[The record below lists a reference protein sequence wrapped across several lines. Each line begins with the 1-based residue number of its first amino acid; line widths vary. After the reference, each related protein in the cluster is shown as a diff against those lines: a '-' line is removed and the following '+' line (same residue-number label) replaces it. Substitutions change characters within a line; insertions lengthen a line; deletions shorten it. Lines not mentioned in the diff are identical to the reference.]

1 MRYSEIK
8 IVEALKAS
16 QYRNLV
22 KGWNKERYAE
32 IFLNPKYKHDRNGY
46 RVYIPI
52 EEKFRPANQQKS
64 PTQVKIEQ
72 ELLKNNYEIV
82 DYIKGL
88 ARQIGVEKNSVKLG
102 KLLNTLKRQDLLN
115 EFNVD
120 KSREGTKSTYMVVI
134 SRHPYDIAGM
144 STDRGWTSC
153 MNLKNG
159 INRRYVPLDI
169 AAGSVVAY
177 VTRTDDLDLKNPS
190 GRLLIKPFV
199 DVIGNKVIYF
209 GIEARVYG
217 TDVPGFTETVQ
228 KWVYEVNN
236 AHELEE
242 VVVLKMDS
250 RLYPDSDL
258 SSQTYVR
265 GKSLSPEVKSQ
276 IERVRQNPFDI
287 FDIENPSEAVQ
298 LAGLAGTGYQG
309 HRVFTKLM
317 SNPAYIPSER
327 IQILAIDNDS
337 DAIDL
342 ILNSGTIV
350 PSDNVQIAMVSNDW
364 RHAETLLRRD
374 IKMSDR
380 VVEIAVE
387 KEPYFMSD
395 LSKAGYQITKNML
408 IRGLNS
414 NGSILRTY
422 YSEGFP
428 VDLDI
433 EMVAVENGFADV
445 DALYNR
451 YKEKNQKI
459 PTKLIDAMTKSSKVG
474 YLFSKMILHN
484 RNYRDYPD
492 DIIPIPFTEKQLVR
506 AMIADIQ
513 GQNRELYKDV
523 LDLREE
529 QPMVSENGW
538 VEFIKG
544 ANPSRS
550 VIRRLII
557 PGVLSDKAIRHLLP
571 KFGFLL
577 EFIPDATYDEQV
589 AAIKNDPGLVKLIPE
604 SSPKLQELQ
613 ILAVTLDPNAI
624 SVIDNPSFDIF
635 KIAASYKEPN
645 WNEQDGLGTLYVYE
659 FLTSLKYGANR
670 GLLTEENKNQIL
682 TMLIKSE
689 PRRIISLINYDD
701 EDFPVTEE
709 LQLLAVDKS
718 PRMVDT
724 LLNYNKV
731 PSTQVLIK
739 HIEAGGRLGTVLDK
753 LRIIN
758 RYSSTETIEIDD
770 AVYLAY
776 LDKKQRDP
784 DEARWLLSAALNNNL
799 NPGNAVVDAILK
811 IHPKSIVT
819 ALAYKL
825 DISDNQILDAIKR
838 DGVNSDNTYT
848 FLSAIEQR
856 YGNLPEQILLAY
868 MESNTSSD
876 PRNLIT
882 NLLDITGWAK
892 ENDQEIPPSVYK
904 YAIKKEYGSVLVL
917 NVFKR
922 PLSQEFMQELKDYN
936 YKVNGYW
943 QPLDVGDLVRLTNQ
957 EATPK
962 FKITGMRG
970 DSYLIGV
977 DGKTESFPKDRI
989 HRANSIAEPADYE
1002 QKRKL
1007 FVKRFPIDAALTYLE
1022 SNAVKA
1028 SAGVP
1033 AQILNSQFQ
1042 DTLKK
1047 YEITDTD
1054 DIDRLKLMLQS
1065 SMIQLVDQYLP
1076 TIWTPM
1082 DNF

>member
-52 EEKFRPANQQKS
+52 EEKFRPDNPQKS
-64 PTQVKIEQ
+64 TTQVKIEQ

-88 ARQIGVEKNSVKLG
+88 ARQIGVKKNPVKLG
-102 KLLNTLKRQDLLN
+102 KLLMSFKRQDLLN

-120 KSREGTKSTYMVVI
+120 KSREGTKSIYMVVI

-159 INRRYVPLDI
+159 INKRYVPLDI

-199 DVIGNKVIYF
+199 DVVGNKVIYF

-217 TDVPGFTETVQ
+217 TNVPGFAETVQ

-258 SSQTYVR
+258 SSQTHVR

-298 LAGLAGTGYQG
+298 LAALTSDRYRSL
-309 HRVFTKLM
+309 RVFTKLM
-317 SNPAYIPSER
+317 SDPAYIPSER
-327 IQILAIDNDS
+327 IQILAIDNNS
-337 DAIDL
+337 DAIDV
-342 ILNSGTIV
+342 ILNSGAIV

-364 RHAETLLRRD
+364 KHAETFIRRD

-387 KEPYFMSD
+387 KQPYFMPD

-408 IRGLNS
+408 IRGLSS
-414 NGSILRTY
+414 NGSILKTY

-433 EMVAVENGFADV
+433 EMVAVENGYTDIN
-445 DALYNR
+445 ALYDR
-451 YKEKNQKI
+451 YKKKNQKI
-459 PTKLIDAMTKSSKVG
+459 PTKLIDAMTKSSKVS
-474 YLFSKMILHN
+474 YLFSKMIIHN
-484 RNYRDYPD
+484 KDNPD
-492 DIIPIPFTEKQLVR
+492 DIIPFTEQQLVR

-513 GQNRELYKDV
+513 GRDQELYKDV

-544 ANPSRS
+544 ANPSKY
-550 VIRRLII
+550 VIKRLIKF
-557 PGVLSDKAIRHLLP
+557 GVLSDKAFRQLLP
-571 KFGFLL
+571 KYGFLL
-577 EFIPDATYDEQV
+577 ELIPDATYDEQV
-589 AAIKNDPGLVKLIPE
+589 AAIKNDPSLVRFIPE

-613 ILAVTLDPNAI
+613 ILAVTLNPDTI
-624 SVIDNPSFDIF
+624 SSIDTPSFDMF
-635 KIAASYKEPN
+635 KIAASYKEPY
-645 WNEQDGLGTLYVYE
+645 WNEEDGIGTLSVYE
-659 FLTSLKYGANR
+659 FLTSLREGANR

-718 PRMVDT
+718 PRMVDA

-739 HIEAGGRLGTVLDK
+739 HVEAGGRIGTVLDK

-758 RYSSTETIEIDD
+758 RYSSTGSTEIDD

-776 LDKKQRDP
+776 LDKNQRDP
-784 DEARWLLSAALNNNL
+784 DEARWLLSATLNNNL

-811 IHPKSIVT
+811 IHPKSIIT

-825 DISDNQILDAIKR
+825 DISDNQILDAIR
-838 DGVNSDNTYT
+838 RGGVDSTNSYT

-856 YGNLPEQILLAY
+856 YGSVSEQIYLA
-868 MESNTSSD
+868 MMQTSTAASYKD
-876 PRNLIT
+876 GSTIIQ
-882 NLLDITGWAK
+882 LLDITGWAEK
-892 ENDQEIPPSVYK
+892 NDQEIPPSVYK
-904 YAIKKEYGSVLVL
+904 YAIEKDYKSMVILKDL
-917 NVFKR
+917 
-922 PLSQEFMQELKDYN
+922 PQELMQELKDYN

-943 QPLDVGDLVRLTNQ
+943 QPLDVGDLVRLTNPK
-957 EATPK
+957 ATPK
-962 FKITGMRG
+962 YKIVRITEYG
-970 DSYLIGV
+970 DYKIEL
-977 DGKTESFPKDRI
+977 DGQVKGTFPKERI
-989 HRANSIAEPADYE
+989 LKANGIEKPADYD
-1002 QKRKL
+1002 QKLKL
-1007 FVKRFPIDAALTYLE
+1007 FAKKFPIDAAIEHINGNSSRVINSDE
-1022 SNAVKA
+1022 SEL
-1028 SAGVP
+1028 
-1033 AQILNSQFQ
+1033 LNSEFQ
-1042 DTLKK
+1042 DILKK
-1047 YEITDTD
+1047 YDITDPD
-1054 DIDRLKLMLQS
+1054 DIDLVKIRLGRRKVKV
-1065 SMIQLVDQYLP
+1065 VD
-1076 TIWTPM
+1076 
-1082 DNF
+1082 

>member
-1 MRYSEIK
+1 
-8 IVEALKAS
+8 
-16 QYRNLV
+16 
-22 KGWNKERYAE
+22 
-32 IFLNPKYKHDRNGY
+32 
-46 RVYIPI
+46 
-52 EEKFRPANQQKS
+52 
-64 PTQVKIEQ
+64 
-72 ELLKNNYEIV
+72 
-82 DYIKGL
+82 
-88 ARQIGVEKNSVKLG
+88 
-102 KLLNTLKRQDLLN
+102 
-115 EFNVD
+115 
-120 KSREGTKSTYMVVI
+120 
-134 SRHPYDIAGM
+134 
-144 STDRGWTSC
+144 
-153 MNLKNG
+153 
-159 INRRYVPLDI
+159 
-169 AAGSVVAY
+169 
-177 VTRTDDLDLKNPS
+177 
-190 GRLLIKPFV
+190 
-199 DVIGNKVIYF
+199 
-209 GIEARVYG
+209 
-217 TDVPGFTETVQ
+217 
-228 KWVYEVNN
+228 
-236 AHELEE
+236 
-242 VVVLKMDS
+242 
-250 RLYPDSDL
+250 
-258 SSQTYVR
+258 
-265 GKSLSPEVKSQ
+265 
-276 IERVRQNPFDI
+276 
-287 FDIENPSEAVQ
+287 
-298 LAGLAGTGYQG
+298 
-309 HRVFTKLM
+309 
-317 SNPAYIPSER
+317 
-327 IQILAIDNDS
+327 
-337 DAIDL
+337 
-342 ILNSGTIV
+342 
-350 PSDNVQIAMVSNDW
+350 
-364 RHAETLLRRD
+364 
-374 IKMSDR
+374 MSDR

-387 KEPYFMSD
+387 KSPYFMPD

-408 IRGLNS
+408 IRGLSS

-433 EMVAVENGFADV
+433 EMVAVENGYTDV

-474 YLFSKMILHN
+474 FLFSRMISHN
-484 RNYRDYPD
+484 KDNPN
-492 DIIPIPFTEKQLVR
+492 DIIPFTEQQLVR

-513 GQNRELYKDV
+513 GRDHELYKDV

-538 VEFIKG
+538 LEFIKG

-550 VIRRLII
+550 VIRRLIKY
-557 PGVLSDKAIRHLLP
+557 GVLSDKAIRQLLP
-571 KFGFLL
+571 KYGFLL
-577 EFIPDATYDEQV
+577 EFLSDATYDEQV

-635 KIAASYKEPN
+635 KIAASHKEPN
-645 WNEQDGLGTLYVYE
+645 WNEQDGLGTLYVYD

-724 LLNYNKV
+724 LLNHNII

-739 HIEAGGRLGTVLDK
+739 HIEAGGRLSTVLDK

-758 RYSSTETIEIDD
+758 RYSSTGNTEIDD

-776 LDKKQRDP
+776 LDKNQHDP
-784 DEARWLLSAALNNNL
+784 REAWRLLSDALNNNL

-819 ALAYKL
+819 ALAHKL
-825 DISDNQILDAIKR
+825 DISDDQILDAIR
-838 DGVNSDNTYT
+838 RGGVDRRNAYT

-876 PRNLIT
+876 PRNVIT
-882 NLLDITGWAK
+882 NLLDITSWAE
-892 ENDQEIPPSVYK
+892 ENDQEIPLSVYK
-904 YAIKKEYGSVLVL
+904 YAIKKDYASMRILKL
-917 NVFKR
+917 KNL
-922 PLSQEFMQELKDYN
+922 PQELMQELKDYN

-943 QPLDVGDLVRLTNQ
+943 QPLDVGDLVRLTNPK
-957 EATPK
+957 ATPK
-962 FKITGMRG
+962 FEITGIRY
-970 DSYLIGV
+970 DSYRIDV

-1007 FVKRFPIDAALTYLE
+1007 FVKKYPIDAAYAYLE
-1022 SNAVKA
+1022 SNAVRQA
-1028 SAGVP
+1028 RGMNS
-1033 AQILNSQFQ
+1033 QILNSQFQ

-1047 YEITDTD
+1047 YEITDID
-1054 DIDRLKLMLQS
+1054 DIDRLKSMLES

-1076 TIWTPM
+1076 AIR
-1082 DNF
+1082 

>member
-52 EEKFRPANQQKS
+52 EEKFRPDNPQKS

-88 ARQIGVEKNSVKLG
+88 ARQIGVNKNPVKLG
-102 KLLNTLKRQDLLN
+102 KLLMSFKRQDLLN

-159 INRRYVPLDI
+159 INKRYVPLDI

-199 DVIGNKVIYF
+199 DVVGNKVIYF

-217 TDVPGFTETVQ
+217 TDVPGFTETVR
-228 KWVYEVNN
+228 KWVYEVND

-250 RLYPDSDL
+250 RLYQDSDL
-258 SSQTYVR
+258 SYQTHVR

-298 LAGLAGTGYQG
+298 LAALTGDRYQS
-309 HRVFTKLM
+309 HRVFRKLM

-327 IQILAIDNDS
+327 IQILAIDNNS
-337 DAIDL
+337 DAIDV

-350 PSDNVQIAMVSNDW
+350 PSDNVQMAMVSNDW
-364 RHAETLLRRD
+364 RHAETFIRRD

-387 KEPYFMSD
+387 KEPYFMPD

-408 IRGLNS
+408 IRGLSS
-414 NGSILRTY
+414 NGSILKTY

-433 EMVAVENGFADV
+433 EIVAVENGYNNV

-459 PTKLIDAMTKSSKVG
+459 PTKLIDAMTKSNRVY
-474 YLFSKMILHN
+474 YLFSKIISHN
-484 RNYRDYPD
+484 KDYPD
-492 DIIPIPFTEKQLVR
+492 DIIPFTEKQLVR
-506 AMIADIQ
+506 AMIADIR
-513 GQNRELYKDV
+513 GQAHGLDKDI
-523 LDLREE
+523 LDAG
-529 QPMVSENGW
+529 QPLISENGW
-538 VEFIKG
+538 LEFIKG
-544 ANPSRS
+544 ANPSKY
-550 VIRRLII
+550 VIKRLIKF
-557 PGVLSDKAIRHLLP
+557 GALSDKAIRQLLP
-571 KFGFLL
+571 KYGFLL

-645 WNEQDGLGTLYVYE
+645 WNEQDGLGTLSVYE
-659 FLTSLKYGANR
+659 FLTALKYGANR

-739 HIEAGGRLGTVLDK
+739 HVEAGGRLGTLLDK
-753 LRIIN
+753 LRIVN
-758 RYSSTETIEIDD
+758 RYSSTGNTEIDD

-776 LDKKQRDP
+776 LDKNQHDP
-784 DEARWLLSAALNNNL
+784 REATRLLSDALNNKL

-811 IHPKSIVT
+811 INPKSITT

-825 DISDNQILDAIKR
+825 DISDDQILDATR
-838 DGVNSDNTYT
+838 RGGVDSLNVYT

-868 MESNTSSD
+868 MESDKSSKSGSVIAS
-876 PRNLIT
+876 LI
-882 NLLDITGWAK
+882 DITGWAEK
-892 ENDQEIPPSVYK
+892 NDQEIPLSVYK
-904 YAIKKEYGSVLVL
+904 YTIKKDYASIRILTNL
-917 NVFKR
+917 
-922 PLSQEFMQELKDYN
+922 PQELMQELKDYN
-936 YKVNGYW
+936 YKINGYW
-943 QPLDVGDLVRLTNQ
+943 QPLDVGDLVRLTNPR
-957 EATPK
+957 ATPK
-962 FKITGMRG
+962 FKITGIRY
-970 DSYLIGV
+970 DSYRIDV
-977 DGKTESFPKDRI
+977 DGKTESFPKTRI
-989 HRANSIAEPADYE
+989 HKANSIAEPADYE
-1002 QKRKL
+1002 QKSKL
-1007 FVKRFPIDAALTYLE
+1007 FVKKYPIDAAFAYLQ
-1022 SNAVKA
+1022 SNAVRQA
-1028 SAGVP
+1028 RGMNS
-1033 AQILNSQFQ
+1033 QILNSEFQ

-1054 DIDRLKLMLQS
+1054 DINQLKSRLEN
-1065 SMIQLVDQYLP
+1065 SMIQLVDQYWS
-1076 TIWTPM
+1076 TIR
-1082 DNF
+1082 